1 MENKEII
8 IITKPL
14 KNFLTKTKQKLNYNF
29 VFTNTQQF
37 INIFIN
43 NNNNNVIIY
52 DITESPSKIKTISI
66 KNHINKT
73 GTNPLIKNQK
83 KLKIDFLDI
92 TSIYSCKIKKGKTT
106 TSLGK
111 KYNKHKNRTKTPST
125 DLANIAILCKA
136 LKFKKIKAKLINTTI
151 TN

>member
-14 KNFLTKTKQKLNYNF
+14 KNFLVQTKKKLNYNF
-29 VFTNTQQF
+29 VFTTPQQF
-37 INIFIN
+37 IKTFIN
-43 NNNNNVIIY
+43 KKKKDAFIY
-52 DITESPSKIKTISI
+52 DITETSSKIKTISI

-73 GTNPLIKNQK
+73 GINPLIKNQK

-92 TSIYSCKIKKGKTT
+92 TSIYNCKIKTGKTT
-106 TSLGK
+106 ISLGK
-111 KYNKHKNRTKTPST
+111 KYNKYKNKTQTPST

-136 LKFKKIKAKLINTTI
+136 LKFQQIKARLINTSFTK
-151 TN
+151 